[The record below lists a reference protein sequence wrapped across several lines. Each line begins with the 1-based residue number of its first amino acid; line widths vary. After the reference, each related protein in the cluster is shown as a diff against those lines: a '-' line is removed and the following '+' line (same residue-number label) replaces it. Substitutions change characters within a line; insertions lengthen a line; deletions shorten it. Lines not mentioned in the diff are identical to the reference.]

1 MRKAAVIVPV
11 ATVWT
16 DPGSVREIDQPVLA
30 EEGTT
35 SGWIH
40 EMDDGQKLD
49 LCTNNRVQT
58 QVLFG
63 EDVLVE
69 EEEGGWS
76 KVLIPSQPTSKNKL
90 GYPGWIPSAQIA
102 AAPVNQGKETAI
114 VIKEST
120 RLTFGE
126 RALDLYYG
134 TGLSVTRIEEGKA
147 WVETP
152 VGTGYVD
159 AKSLRFMDPGHRAT
173 GMDLIRSGQQFL
185 GLPYLWGGM
194 SNLGYDCSGFV
205 YTMCKVHGIRIPRDA
220 HDQAAFGKEVA
231 LDSLEPGDAL
241 FFAYQE
247 GKGSIH
253 HVGFYYGDGKLLHSP
268 KTGECIEVTDLKGF
282 SYEKELCA
290 ARRYSSEGT
299 L

>member
-1 MRKAAVIVPV
+1 MKKAAIIVPV

-16 DPGSVREIDQPVLA
+16 DPNSAREMDRPVLA
-30 EEGTT
+30 EEGMTR
-35 SGWIH
+35 GWI
-40 EMDDGQKLD
+40 DGMNDAEKLD

-63 EDVLVE
+63 EEVLVE
-69 EEEGGWS
+69 AEEGGWS
-76 KVLIPSQPTSKNKL
+76 KVLVPSQPTSKESL
-90 GYPGWIPSAQIA
+90 GYPGWIPSAQIGD
-102 AAPVNQGKETAI
+102 APLNPGKEMAVVIKETA
-114 VIKEST
+114 
-120 RLTFGE
+120 RLKAGE
-126 RALDLYYG
+126 REMDLYYG
-134 TGLSVTRIEEGKA
+134 TILSIARRDGDKMWA
-147 WVETP
+147 ETP
-152 VGTGYVD
+152 IGTGYLD
-159 AKSLRFMDPGHRAT
+159 SAALKIIDPDNHAT
-173 GMDLIRSGQQFL
+173 GQDLIASGLQFV

-231 LDSLEPGDAL
+231 LDALEPGDAL
-241 FFAYQE
+241 FFAYEE

-268 KTGECIEVTDLKGF
+268 KTGECIEVTELKGF

-290 ARRYSSEGT
+290 ARRYSSEGS